1 MRETGDKIRDMGG
14 VALPILGSLL
24 GLATVSGCIQ
34 VKAPDKPIEINLNVR
49 VQQEVIVRL
58 QKDAEELIENN
69 PELFPQ

>member
-1 MRETGDKIRDMGG
+1 MRETGDRIRGLGG
-14 VALPILGSLL
+14 VVFPLL
-24 GLATVSGCIQ
+24 GLAMVSGCIQ